1 MIQHKFYDT
10 SSLLLCDKTLFQKEG
25 VVISNVSL
33 RELEDIKTSARKTE
47 EQRACGRRLTRLLD
61 EHIGEY

>member
-10 SSLLLCDKTLFQKEG
+10 SSLLLCDKTLFQEEG

-47 EQRACGRRLTRLLD
+47 E
-61 EHIGEY
+61 